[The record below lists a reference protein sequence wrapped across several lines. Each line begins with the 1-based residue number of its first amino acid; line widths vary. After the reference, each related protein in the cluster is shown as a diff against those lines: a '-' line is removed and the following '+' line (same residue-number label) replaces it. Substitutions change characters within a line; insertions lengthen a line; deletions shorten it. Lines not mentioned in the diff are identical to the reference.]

1 MSGALVLR
9 FSILLAAEVLFF
21 GSLNL
26 FDDWTLQLMP
36 VRFVGAAFA
45 SGVAFLAAIS
55 HFPPK
60 IDIRRQAIVFWGAA
74 ILLRII
80 ALPLV
85 PADDLIRNQFDGK
98 IQRAGFNPYLV
109 AVSDPQLDDLRHDFP
124 EAAKINHPELHAFDA
139 PGAELLFKF
148 LSGVTDRPLFYK
160 IVFAIAD
167 LAAVAVLLR
176 LIGGDQRYREA
187 AWYAWNPLIVYS
199 FAGAAHFDSV
209 MILSLVSG
217 IFALVRTCPERQSNG
232 STSAAEPTRKWLW
245 AVAAAVFFGVAIS
258 LNIVAASLLLL
269 FVFALRWGALV
280 LPLAGI
286 IPVICAIP
294 FGFPKVRIWDSL
306 VQLTQLSRLNDLFWW
321 LIEDTFWPNPHQRT
335 FHYLPI
341 MIVCV
346 LAVSFLF
353 VRNWKRGMVWVLGT
367 VLALSPILYPW
378 CCTWI
383 LPIAAWRR
391 AYGWHV
397 LSITIFAYYLFWDER
412 LFILPWH
419 ADPWMR
425 ALIIVPVLAGLIMLA
440 SQKRTAAPISE

>member
-1 MSGALVLR
+1 MNGALVLR
-9 FSILLAAEVLFF
+9 FSILLAAEILFF

-45 SGVAFLAAIS
+45 SGIAFLAATS

-60 IDIRRQAIVFWGAA
+60 IDIRRQAILFWGAA

-85 PADDLIRNQFDGK
+85 PSDDLIRYQWEGK
-98 IQRAGFNPYLV
+98 IQRAGFNPYLM
-109 AVSDPQLDDLRHDFP
+109 AVSDPELDDLRRDFP
-124 EAAKINHPELHAFDA
+124 EAAKINHPELRAFDA

-160 IVFAIAD
+160 IIFAIAD
-167 LAAVAVLLR
+167 LAVAAVLLR
-176 LIGGDQRYREA
+176 LIGGDQPYRDA

-209 MILSLVSG
+209 MILSLVAG
-217 IFALVRTCPERQSNG
+217 IFALVR
-232 STSAAEPTRKWLW
+232 STSEIESSMRQWLW
-245 AVAAAVFFGVAIS
+245 ACAAAAIFGIGIS

-269 FVFALRWGALV
+269 WVFALRWRAVVLALT
-280 LPLAGI
+280 AI
-286 IPVICAIP
+286 IPVLFALP

-306 VQLTQLSRLNDLFWW
+306 SQLTHLSRLNDLFWW
-321 LIEDTFWPNPHQRT
+321 WIEDTFWPNPHQRS
-335 FHYLPI
+335 FHYVPI

-346 LAVSFLF
+346 VVVSFFF
-353 VRNWKRGMVWVLGT
+353 VRNWKRGMLWTLGT
-367 VLALSPILYPW
+367 VLALSPILHPW
-378 CCTWI
+378 YCTWI
-383 LPIAAWRR
+383 LPLATWRR

-397 LSITIFAYYLFWDER
+397 LSITLFAYYLFWDER
-412 LFILPWH
+412 LFALPWH

-425 ALIIVPVLAGLIMLA
+425 ALIIAPVLAALIMLA
-440 SQKRTAAPISE
+440 AQKRIAAPAS

>member
-1 MSGALVLR
+1 MNGALVLR

-36 VRFVGAAFA
+36 VRFVGAVFA

-55 HFPPK
+55 HFPPR
-60 IDIRRQAIVFWGAA
+60 IDIRRQATVFWGAA

-85 PADDLIRNQFDGK
+85 PADDLIRYQWEGK
-98 IQRAGFNPYLV
+98 IQRAGFNPYQIAV
-109 AVSDPQLDDLRHDFP
+109 ADQQLDDLRHGFP
-124 EAAKINHPELHAFDA
+124 EAAKINHPELRAFDA

-148 LSGVTDRPLFYK
+148 LSRVTDRPLFYK

-167 LAAVAVLLR
+167 LAAAGLLLR
-176 LIGGDQRYREA
+176 LIGGDQRYRDA
-187 AWYAWNPLIVYS
+187 AWYAWNPLVVYS
-199 FAGAAHFDSV
+199 FAGAAHFDSI
-209 MILSLVSG
+209 MILSLTAG
-217 IFALVRTCPERQSNG
+217 IFALVR
-232 STSAAEPTRKWLW
+232 STSAAESTRKSLW
-245 AVAAAVFFGVAIS
+245 AVAAAILFGIAIS

-269 FVFALRWGALV
+269 FVFALRWRALV
-280 LPLAGI
+280 LPLTVM
-286 IPVICAIP
+286 IPILCAVP

-306 VQLTQLSRLNDLFWW
+306 VQLTQLSRLNDLSWW

-341 MIVCV
+341 MIACV
-346 LAVSFLF
+346 VAVSFLF

-367 VLALSPILYPW
+367 VLALTPILYPW

-383 LPIAAWRR
+383 LPLATWRR
-391 AYGWHV
+391 AYGWHI

-440 SQKRTAAPISE
+440 SQKRTAAPVSE